1 MKKQL
6 TEKTEYKP
14 NDKVKVTVTHK
25 PVVDDGGH
33 AIEYKRTVSI
43 TIDEGYDTEKI
54 QFGSDEDIAKYIE
67 TVDFEDPQQSLLDE

>member
-14 NDKVKVTVTHK
+14 NDKVTVSVTNK
-25 PVVDDGGH
+25 PVVDEG
-33 AIEYKRTVSI
+33 AVTEYKRTV
-43 TIDEGYDTEKI
+43 TIKVEEGYDREKLV
-54 QFGSDEDIAKYIE
+54 FGTDADIAKWIE